1 MSSGYAL
8 DDSEE
13 EDYFDDFE
21 DDSVEEPQKMKAVS
35 TDVEDKPET
44 KVNTPKQ
51 RTVSKTKL
59 TKKQDGQTDS
69 SNAIKPT
76 NVKTKTGTRKDAS
89 VNKHNKKSARNDTNV
104 APGSKSSQQAT
115 IEKLRLANSALRNQ
129 LKEFARALDASIK
142 NSHSTQAFE
151 PTNKSLEMKE
161 KMLKNMK
168 QKIEIYKKTNK
179 ELSRQ
184 LKEARSQDRVL
195 LLENQVKEKSTAI
208 QLLKKDNKM
217 LLAIQRKQTKE
228 INAKEELK
236 QAWPHRITSLENDI
250 RVYKEKLRKVRSRD
264 MKFAE
269 TRKKQDREIEVL
281 KQTVLKLKRQ
291 LENAVMPESKKRE
304 EEALR
309 LRQDSAEKWIEEK
322 EKMKRKIFLLEKLDR
337 TNQQQF
343 KRDLR
348 LKEKALCEATE
359 ENERLRD
366 ELSLKEKQV
375 RLQVLQVKRVKKQLK
390 TLVLQDEPIALPK
403 QRPVFQPSRPSHD
416 GNRNSRSIE
425 PSPLVSNRLNDRAEM
440 TASEVKVKGK
450 NAILTEEDED
460 AVPVEGNV
468 SEDEKETIDTYNRM
482 SLDADDPATVG
493 AATKLQ
499 AGYRGYSQR
508 RKMVERKESHNA
520 ATKLQS
526 RYRGYTDR
534 KKVKRRLEDKKRAN
548 ALAEQ
553 QKYEK
558 EQHSIEVESK
568 RKVLEESKLTVS
580 EEPKLAVIE
589 DGLKENKDVSK
600 STEVRAV
607 ESSQQNTGG
616 GATSMFSKPIGRR
629 KKKEKKKYY

>member
-21 DDSVEEPQKMKAVS
+21 DDSVDEPQKGKAAI

-44 KVNTPKQ
+44 KIN
-51 RTVSKTKL
+51 
-59 TKKQDGQTDS
+59 TKKQDVSKTNSTIKQKQANQS
-69 SNAIKPT
+69 SNISNST
-76 NVKTKTGTRKDAS
+76 NVKAKTNSSKKEVSAK
-89 VNKHNKKSARNDTNV
+89 KHNKKAVRTNSNMV
-104 APGSKSSQQAT
+104 PGSKTSQEAT

-142 NSHSTQAFE
+142 NSHSKQVFE

-195 LLENQVKEKSTAI
+195 LLENQVKEKSSAI

-291 LENAVMPESKKRE
+291 LEDAVMPESRKRE

-309 LRQDSAEKWIEEK
+309 LRKDSAEKWKEEK

-348 LKEKALCEATE
+348 LKEKALREATE
-359 ENERLRD
+359 ENDRLRE

-390 TLVLQDEPIALPK
+390 TLVLQEEPIALPR
-403 QRPVFQPSRPSHD
+403 QRPVFQPSRPSGD
-416 GNRNSRSIE
+416 GKRNNRGIE
-425 PSPLVSNRLNDRAEM
+425 PSPLVSNRINDTTEM
-440 TASEVKVKGK
+440 AASEFKAQAKGTV
-450 NAILTEEDED
+450 LTEEDKD
-460 AVPVEGNV
+460 DDPLQNKA
-468 SEDEKETIDTYNRM
+468 SEDESINDYNRL
-482 SLDADDPATVG
+482 SLDANDPATVG

-508 RKMVERKESHNA
+508 RKMVEIKESHNA

-534 KKVKRRLEDKKRAN
+534 KKVKHRLESKKRAN

-553 QKYEK
+553 QKYEM
-558 EQHSIEVESK
+558 EQNNIELESK
-568 RKVLEESKLTVS
+568 SSTIKESKLVVA
-580 EEPKLAVIE
+580 EEDDA
-589 DGLKENKDVSK
+589 SK
-600 STEVRAV
+600 STEIRAV
-607 ESSQQNTGG
+607 E
-616 GATSMFSKPIGRR
+616 TSHEHTASESTSTFSKPIGRR